1 MSEDLFDEIK
11 EKIKDRLKDAD
22 ASVGKDEIVCI
33 IDRSGSMWSIKDD
46 AAGGLNAFVSEQAKV
61 GEAKLTIVEFDDSI
75 NTVCDRID
83 IKEAVDY
90 NLNPGGSTA
99 LLDAIGSVVSDSLKY
114 NAPDGKTIVVI
125 ITDGGEN
132 ASREWNRDSIFEM
145 IEERKKD
152 GWEFLFLASNQDAIS
167 TGAQYGFAAGETV
180 SFANDAN
187 GINAANNVASVY
199 TSTLRTHSKSDA
211 LMAKSMFV
219 DANAVDLSEVGA
231 VDDKDK
237 ATPS

>member
-33 IDRSGSMWSIKDD
+33 IDRSGSMWSIKED
-46 AAGGLNAFVSEQAKV
+46 AAGGLNAFVAEQAKV

-83 IKEAVDY
+83 INEAVDY

-99 LLDAIGSVVSDSLKY
+99 LLDAIGSVVGDNLKY
-114 NAPDGKTIVVI
+114 NAPEGKTIVVI

-152 GWEFLFLASNQDAIS
+152 GWEFLFLASNQDAIK
-167 TGAQYGFAAGETV
+167 TGAMYGFDADQTV
-180 SFANDAN
+180 SFANDAG
-187 GINAANNVASVY
+187 GIAAAGNMASVY
-199 TSTLRTHSKSDA
+199 TATTRSFSKGDA
-211 LMAKSMFV
+211 MIAKKMFV
-219 DANAVDLSEVGA
+219 DANVADLSEVGA
-231 VDDKDK
+231 VDDKK
-237 ATPS
+237 SS